1 MRDLVE
7 QLLKFANVETELKK
21 FYSFKKVIDI
31 DKVNIENILASNE
44 FAYDKNKE
52 TDAKY
57 FIGYKTGKKIRPLF
71 ITFS

>member
-31 DKVNIENILASNE
+31 NKVNIENILASNE

-57 FIGYKTGKKIRPLF
+57 F
-71 ITFS
+71 

>member
-31 DKVNIENILASNE
+31 NKVNIENILASNE
-44 FAYDKNKE
+44 FAYDKNRCK
-52 TDAKY
+52 
-57 FIGYKTGKKIRPLF
+57 ILLGYKTGKKIRPLF

>member
-7 QLLKFANVETELKK
+7 QLLKFANVGTELKK

-31 DKVNIENILASNE
+31 NKVNIENILASNE